1 MTGSDC
7 LREDYLTIFDIFLVL
22 AGLIRINFLVS
33 LCALRV
39 CRLFGYLSTLD
50 RFSNLNEMIQV
61 LKRSFSVLMWIIV
74 VMTMCTLF
82 LSMFLNGITV
92 GLNN

>member
-1 MTGSDC
+1 MTGTDC

-39 CRLFGYLSTLD
+39 CRLLGYLSTLD